1 MSEPSIE
8 SLRSAGAGRLDPVR
22 FHYLE
27 ALSRRIAGQPE
38 PVQRLLQGKLRTAV
52 DDYARRFAAASVE
65 TQPARVVPSA
75 PRPLVQLNAYIRN
88 ATSARATETDEE
100 RDGDQLQ
107 SARRFRKAWYQ
118 ARTEDQVLQAV
129 ARRPA
134 NAGPLNSH
142 ALVLQSLALMQ
153 ELSTDYLRRFVTQI
167 ESLQW
172 LEEAAR
178 QYPPAQAKQGKAAKP
193 ARRARARK

>member
-1 MSEPSIE
+1 
-8 SLRSAGAGRLDPVR
+8 
-22 FHYLE
+22 
-27 ALSRRIAGQPE
+27 
-38 PVQRLLQGKLRTAV
+38 
-52 DDYARRFAAASVE
+52 
-65 TQPARVVPSA
+65 
-75 PRPLVQLNAYIRN
+75 VQLNAYIRN